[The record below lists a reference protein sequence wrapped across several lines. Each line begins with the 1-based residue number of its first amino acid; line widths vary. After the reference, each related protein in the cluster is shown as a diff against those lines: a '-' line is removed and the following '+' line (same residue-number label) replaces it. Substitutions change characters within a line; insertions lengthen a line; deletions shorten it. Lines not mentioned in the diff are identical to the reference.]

1 MFGQDILNA
10 TDMMLNDPNRLPS
23 YNVTD
28 DFLSSGIT
36 SAPQY
41 SSYWIEDG
49 SFFRLQTVTL
59 GYTIPFKDS
68 ASRLRLYVM
77 GQNLAVFTDYKGVDP
92 EVNFSGL
99 ESPGI
104 DRFNN
109 YPRPRTIT
117 FGLNFTLAN

>member
-28 DFLSSGIT
+28 DYLGSGIK
-36 SAPQY
+36 SSPKY

-49 SFFRLQTVTL
+49 SFFRLQTVSI
-59 GYTIPFKDS
+59 GYTMPFKNS
-68 ASRLRLYVM
+68 KSKLRLYVT
-77 GQNLAVFTDYKGVDP
+77 GQNLAVFTSYSGVDP
-92 EVNFSGL
+92 EVNYSGL
-99 ESPGI
+99 DSPGI

-117 FGLNFTLAN
+117 FGLNFTLAD